1 MINHEFGSASAS
13 QIEAPRIE
21 GAELPRPKLAKQA
34 HSRAIDMLHAT
45 RRHYGTALAVTLATL
60 GFQAVAAQPDSAYAD
75 HDQSQEPVVGLYQA
89 YLPAVGRGADFRIVR
104 PGYTPTPIV
113 DPTEPR
119 PSPTEPRPSP
129 TMPSPTPTEV
139 RPTATPEVEKVQIG
153 LSDQTI
159 GSLDGPNDPYA
170 PKTSLEA
177 AGILSTDADLID
189 FDAEA
194 DGTGFIATSD
204 GTPVYYRLKL
214 TEPGESNRFFEV
226 EISVLRE
233 LVTRGQIS
241 QQELDTL
248 LQREYNRDPNSAES
262 IVTHIIADSVRPF
275 DTTGPEPQP
284 VIADEEKI
292 QASHF
297 NPFDAHNPAVTR
309 THTMTDN
316 PHIDKSHQDNEP
328 DQDSEKSY
336 GRLKP
341 FAGLTENPALYI
353 HYFHKGLVEVPNDSG
368 FSVVYS
374 GTFPSDFGCVNMKFN
389 NNEGLPQGG
398 IALGVVGDKI
408 IFGSYDEVGNKV
420 DGPYELDALTA
431 TGRIDMDFKIL
442 TGDRTSAELKV
453 IDKDGSAVYYRIDLP
468 YPPTQSDTMR
478 VDISSPFRA
487 RDQLVVD
494 HADVRIPTNP
504 NRAMAGDR
512 KLDGLNELNT
522 HREMPDVPLGMVPMY
537 VNEHGIGAPDAAL
550 LQDVGF
556 ILEEAI
562 HGHDRSLHVVN
573 DPVIQDRPF
582 LNGDRRA
589 LMQELRDKN
598 PQFFAAISYDMRQA
612 SMHQDDLNPAALR
625 DILKKY
631 HLGADSLEGI
641 LIDSPHGLIGP
652 SGKIGNVG
660 ALLAGGITETEA
672 LAKIVAAEFVASMPE
687 GTTWHAAPELEAK
700 MLFGLNQKDNLV
712 KTLNAMN
719 SVPGASVKDIIVTDQ
734 PDYSMPG
741 EQYAAYLKALASALN
756 EIGVT
761 VHIRMAGRGIMTIKQ
776 MSEILSR
783 QTTDRQAVLIISD
796 PRDSTQKSSEPDQFL
811 DFSLDGGYVR
821 KTDAMKAFIQEN

>member
-1 MINHEFGSASAS
+1 MDMSNHELGFVPASVQEAS
-13 QIEAPRIE
+13 NNV
-21 GAELPRPKLAKQA
+21 GAEFRRPNLAEQA
-34 HSRAIDMLHAT
+34 HSRALKMLHAT
-45 RRHYGTALAVTLATL
+45 RRHYTDALAVTLATL
-60 GFQAVAAQPDSAYAD
+60 GLQAVAAQPDSAYAD
-75 HDQSQEPVVGLYQA
+75 HHQSQEPVVGLYQA
-89 YLPAVGRGADFRIVR
+89 YLPAVGRDADFRIVR

-119 PSPTEPRPSP
+119 PSPTVRI
-129 TMPSPTPTEV
+129 PSPTPTEV
-139 RPTATPEVEKVQIG
+139 RPTATPEVEKLQIG
-153 LSDQTI
+153 LNDQTI
-159 GSLDGPNDPYA
+159 GSLDGANDPFA

-177 AGILSTDADLID
+177 AGIFSTDTDLID

-194 DGTGFIATSD
+194 EGTGFIAASD

-214 TEPGESNRFFEV
+214 TEPGEGNRFFEV

-241 QQELDTL
+241 QQEFDRL
-248 LQREYNRDPNSAES
+248 LQREYIREPDSAES
-262 IVTHIIADSVRPF
+262 VVTHIIADSLKPF
-275 DTTGPEPQP
+275 DTTGQKAQP
-284 VIADEEKI
+284 VIADEENI
-292 QASHF
+292 QATHF
-297 NPFDAHNPAVTR
+297 NPFDTNNASVIR
-309 THTMTDN
+309 THRMTDN
-316 PHIDKSHQDNEP
+316 PHIDKSLQDNEP
-328 DQDSEKSY
+328 DQDNEKSY

-341 FAGLTENPALYI
+341 YAGLTENPPLYM

-374 GTFPSDFGCVNMKFN
+374 GIFPSDFGCVNMKFN

-420 DGPYELDALTA
+420 DGPYELDALTT

-442 TGDRTSAELKV
+442 TGDRTSAELKIV
-453 IDKDGSAVYYRIDLP
+453 DKDGSAVYYKIDLP

-478 VDISSPFRA
+478 VDIASPFRA

-504 NRAMAGDR
+504 DRAKAMKGNQKLAG
-512 KLDGLNELNT
+512 LDELNT
-522 HREMPDVPLGMVPMY
+522 HREMPNIPLGMVPMY
-537 VNEHGIGAPDAAL
+537 MNEHGIGAPDAAL
-550 LQDVGF
+550 LQDVEF
-556 ILEEAI
+556 VLEEALN
-562 HGHDRSLHVVN
+562 GHDRSLHVVN

-598 PQFFAAISYDMRQA
+598 PQFFAAMSYDMRQA
-612 SMHQDDLNPAALR
+612 SMHQDDLNPTSLR

-660 ALLAGGITETEA
+660 ALLGGGVTETEA

-700 MLFGLNQKDNLV
+700 MLFGLNQKDNLI

-734 PDYSMPG
+734 PDYSMSG

-761 VHIRMAGRGIMTIKQ
+761 VHIRMADRGIMTIEQ
-776 MSEILSR
+776 MSKILSH

-796 PRDSTQKSSEPDQFL
+796 PRDSTQKNSESDQFL
-811 DFSLDGGYVR
+811 EFNLDGGYVR
-821 KTDAMKAFIQEN
+821 RTDAMRAFIQDN